1 MLRCAAPCHAVLTS
15 MPCDAMLC
23 RAVQTQAPVLEV
35 DEGEGED
42 FVAEQLRALQEQ
54 ANDLQLRH
62 DKAAMELQEAQLKED
77 Q

>member
-1 MLRCAAPCHAVLTS
+1 
-15 MPCDAMLC
+15 MPC

>member
-1 MLRCAAPCHAVLTS
+1 M
-15 MPCDAMLC
+15 
-23 RAVQTQAPVLEV
+23 LEV